1 MRIIRIV
8 IGIAGIGLAAL
19 LCTPLAGLVWVTY
32 VKPNGHTDFMF
43 SDGSHTISG
52 WQMWMLLTVLASL
65 GGAILGFSIYALIS
79 KKDDT

>member
-1 MRIIRIV
+1 MRIIRIA

-32 VKPNGHTDFMF
+32 VKPNGHTDFIF
-43 SDGSHTISG
+43 SDGSHAISG
-52 WQMWMLLTVLASL
+52 WQMWVLLAVLASF
-65 GGAILGFSIYALIS
+65 GGAIFVFSIYALIS